1 MAEQVTYD
9 GLQKDDAFI
18 ADAYWFLKD
27 VGEAVSSD
35 PKDVLDTFI
44 EKRRAFDVNV
54 LSTYSQGSDI
64 AKSEDETKKYYR
76 RAVDKLDKMPDFYE
90 SGGAPTGKAILF

>member
-1 MAEQVTYD
+1 MAEQVTYE
-9 GLQKDDAFI
+9 GLQQDDAFI

-27 VGEAVSSD
+27 VGESVSTN

-54 LSTYSQGSDI
+54 FLLTAKGLILKST
-64 AKSEDETKKYYR
+64 R
-76 RAVDKLDKMPDFYE
+76 
-90 SGGAPTGKAILF
+90 